1 MLALNSI
8 LRRDGWGWEDAVNE
22 LSKTHLDLLS
32 KSNNIPTAIEKT
44 DEFHNIYA
52 EIPGFS
58 KEDVKITVKNNIL
71 KVNAN
76 RKRSNVFVGE
86 KSLELVFEL
95 PFGRSKYDVKGINAT
110 VENGILHVSV
120 PYEKPV
126 EPEEITIKIK

>member
-8 LRRDGWGWEDAVNE
+8 LRRDGWGWEDE
-22 LSKTHLDLLS
+22 LNGLLRTHIDLPKFNTRTLVQD
-32 KSNNIPTAIEKT
+32 A
-44 DEFHNIYA
+44 DGVRNIYA

-58 KEDVKITVKNNIL
+58 KEDVNITVKNNIL
-71 KVNAN
+71 KVSAN
-76 RKRSNVFVGE
+76 RKKLNLFVGE
-86 KSLELVFEL
+86 KSIELAFEL
-95 PFGRSKYDVKGINAT
+95 PVGKLKYDIKGINAT

>member
-8 LRRDGWGWEDAVNE
+8 LRRDGWGWEDQLN
-22 LSKTHLDLLS
+22 DLLRTQIDLPKFNTRTLVQDADGVRS
-32 KSNNIPTAIEKT
+32 
-44 DEFHNIYA
+44 IYA

-58 KEDVKITVKNNIL
+58 KEDVNITVKNNIL
-71 KVNAN
+71 KVTAN
-76 RKRSNVFVGE
+76 RKKLNSFVGE
-86 KSLELVFEL
+86 KHLELAFEL
-95 PFGRSKYDVKGINAT
+95 PVGKLKYDIKGINAT